1 MEQADWDALK
11 AQMDSPWG
19 QMGLQCD
26 QYVLTL
32 QQQTSSK
39 SKSWSTM
46 VYVDGY
52 FKGEWMLATKDGLPA
67 HEEARR
73 FYRKT
78 SKAVHSP
85 KSVEAIRKA
94 LGKRE
99 AAKWAAAKHICFY
112 PTWKSFNSLRK
123 HLLANNA
130 SIQRIH

>member
-19 QMGLQCD
+19 VMKLQCD
-26 QYVLTL
+26 QYEVTL

-52 FKGEWMLATKDGLPA
+52 FKGIWIGADEDGQPK

-73 FYRKT
+73 FMRKA
-78 SKAVHSP
+78 SKSVHSRKAV
-85 KSVEAIRKA
+85 EAARKA
-94 LGKRE
+94 FGKRE
-99 AAKWAAAKHICFY
+99 AEKWAAKKYVYFEPY
-112 PTWKSFNSLRK
+112 WKSFNTLKK

-130 SIQRIH
+130 SITRVH